1 MAGPLRPGAEST
13 MTVRQILP
21 SAAARAARS
30 PDPARVQRARSCE
43 VSAGVR
49 TVALVTSRLQT
60 AMAAARFCGLAGRG
74 AVVAPLLVLEE
85 LEAER
90 LRVVLLLV
98 LVVLVVLVVLAL
110 ALGVVVVLVLEAL
123 VTLALAVLV
132 AVEPLPPPQPL
143 ASAAP
148 SARTTISDARLRIT
162 AGM

>member
-90 LRVVLLLV
+90 LRVVHLLV
-98 LVVLVVLVVLAL
+98 LVVQVVLAL